1 MIIRNKALVL
11 VADGKRYLLLRNA
24 GTLDKPVLMFEG
36 GGEQENPSTH
46 EQGSDGPGRTSSGN
60 GHGSGRS
67 AMEQT
72 DFHQLEEDRFA
83 ADIAQMLGRLAEA
96 NDFAELIVVAP
107 PRTLA
112 EMRKKFDRKVAD
124 KVVAEVAKDLTKHP
138 VDEIAAILQRN
149 GE

>member
-1 MIIRNKALVL
+1 VIIHNKALVL

-24 GTLDKPVLMFEG
+24 GSLEKPALMFEG

-46 EQGSDGPGRTSSGN
+46 EQGSDGPGRTSHGN
-60 GHGSGRS
+60 GSGHS

-96 NDFAELIVVAP
+96 HDFAELIVVAP

-112 EMRKKFDRKVAD
+112 EMRRKFDRKVAQM
-124 KVVAEVAKDLTKHP
+124 VVAEVPKDLTKHP
-138 VDEIAAILQRN
+138 VEEIAAILQRN

>member
-1 MIIRNKALVL
+1 LIIHNKALVL

-24 GTLDKPVLMFEG
+24 GSLDKPVLVFEG
-36 GGEQENPSTH
+36 GAEQENPATSQ
-46 EQGSDGPGRTSSGN
+46 QGSDGPGRAFSGA
-60 GHGSGRS
+60 GTARS

-83 ADIAQMLGRLAEA
+83 GEIAQMLGKLAEA
-96 NDFAELIVVAP
+96 DDFAELIVVAP

-112 EMRKKFDRKVAD
+112 EMRRKFDRKVAD
-124 KVVAEVAKDLTKHP
+124 RVVAEVSKDLTKHP

-149 GE
+149 GD

>member
-1 MIIRNKALVL
+1 MIIHNKALVL

-24 GTLDKPVLMFEG
+24 GSLAKPVLVFEG

-46 EQGSDGPGRTSSGN
+46 EQGTDSPGRTSGAN
-60 GHGSGRS
+60 GSTRS

-83 ADIAQMLGRLAEA
+83 GEIAQMLGKLAEA

-112 EMRKKFDRKVAD
+112 EMRRKFDRKVAD
-124 KVVAEVAKDLTKHP
+124 KVVAEVPKDLTKHP
-138 VDEIAAILQRN
+138 VEEIAAILQRD